1 MNDVLFLPRAIWIGL
16 MVVQVVLMIVT
27 ILKSLGG
34 KKKTL
39 DDLVDTVQVE
49 CADCRWKGEVMR
61 LRKKCP
67 MCGSDNFL

>member
-1 MNDVLFLPRAIWIGL
+1 MNEALFLPRAIWIGL
-16 MVVQVVLMIVT
+16 MVVQVALIVVT

-34 KKKTL
+34 KKDVL

-67 MCGSDNFL
+67 MCGGDNFV

>member
-1 MNDVLFLPRAIWIGL
+1 MNEALFFPRAIWIGI
-16 MVVQVVLMIVT
+16 MVVQVVLILVT

-34 KKKTL
+34 KRDIL
-39 DDLVDTVQVE
+39 DEIVDTVQVE
-49 CADCRWKGEVMR
+49 CVDCGWKGEVMR